1 MRDGLSSDAPEPAD
15 HRAGPNDLV
24 ENKPV
29 ASYSI
34 AHEAGAFPSATPQR
48 GDRGETLLPVPQS
61 AETPTM
67 TAGVPRQ
74 LVHRASIAETFP
86 TGWTRTET
94 DRFSVSAQWPRVHCL
109 HVSAD
114 RTAYDPL
121 LVVETVRQAGTLLNH
136 TEYKVPL
143 DHQFVLQE
151 FRITTFAEHLAV
163 GPAPAE
169 PVVDITFSDIRH
181 RGKRLVSARYEA
193 DVRLDGE
200 QVAHAD
206 VAFTCTSGAV
216 FSRLRGGRTAATVT
230 PLPLP
235 PGLSA
240 TDVGRDSAA
249 DVVLSPPQQGDG
261 NWQLR
266 VDTGHAVFFDHPL
279 DHIPGMVLLEA
290 ARQAALARTGPGGLR
305 IPVSFDT
312 TFHQFAELDL
322 PTWIDSTDE
331 GDGALKVVGTQEG
344 RTIFECV
351 VGTAERSAIL
361 YRQ

>member
-1 MRDGLSSDAPEPAD
+1 
-15 HRAGPNDLV
+15 
-24 ENKPV
+24 
-29 ASYSI
+29 
-34 AHEAGAFPSATPQR
+34 
-48 GDRGETLLPVPQS
+48 
-61 AETPTM
+61 M
-67 TAGVPRQ
+67 TASVPRQ
-74 LVHRASIAETFP
+74 LVHRAAIAETFP

-94 DRFSVSAQWPRVHCL
+94 DRFNVSAQWPRVHCL
-109 HVSAD
+109 HVSPD

-136 TEYKVPL
+136 TEYEVPL

-151 FRITTFAEHLAV
+151 FRITTFAEHLGV
-163 GPAPAE
+163 GPVPAE
-169 PVVDITFSDIRH
+169 PVVDITFSDVRY

-216 FSRLRGGRTAATVT
+216 FSRLRGGRTADTVT

-235 PGLSA
+235 PGLPA
-240 TDVGRDSAA
+240 ADVGRDSAA
-249 DVVLSPPQQGDG
+249 DVVLALPQQSDG

-279 DHIPGMVLLEA
+279 DHIPGMLLLEA
-290 ARQAALARTGPGGLR
+290 ARQAALARTGPGSR
-305 IPVSFDT
+305 RTPVSFDT

>member
-1 MRDGLSSDAPEPAD
+1 M
-15 HRAGPNDLV
+15 
-24 ENKPV
+24 
-29 ASYSI
+29 
-34 AHEAGAFPSATPQR
+34 
-48 GDRGETLLPVPQS
+48 LPVPQS
-61 AETPTM
+61 AEIPTM

-74 LVHRASIAETFP
+74 LVHRAAIAETFP
-86 TGWTRTET
+86 TGWSRTET
-94 DRFSVSAQWPRVHCL
+94 DRFRVSAQWPRVHCL
-109 HVSAD
+109 HVSPD
-114 RTAYDPL
+114 RAAYDPL

-136 TEYKVPL
+136 TEYQVPL

-151 FRITTFAEHLAV
+151 FRITTFPEHLDV

-193 DVRLDGE
+193 DVLLDGE
-200 QVAHAD
+200 LVAHAD

-230 PLPLP
+230 ALPVP
-235 PGLSA
+235 PGLPA
-240 TDVGRDSAA
+240 ADVGRESAA
-249 DVVLSPPQQGDG
+249 DVVLALPQQGQRD
-261 NWQLR
+261 WQLR

-279 DHIPGMVLLEA
+279 DHIPGMLLLESA
-290 ARQAALARTGPGGLR
+290 KQAALARTGPDGDR

-322 PTWIDSTDE
+322 PTWIESTDE
-331 GDGALKVVGTQEG
+331 GDGTLKVLGTQEG
-344 RTIFECV
+344 RTVFECV

-361 YRQ
+361 YEQ

>member
-1 MRDGLSSDAPEPAD
+1 
-15 HRAGPNDLV
+15 
-24 ENKPV
+24 
-29 ASYSI
+29 
-34 AHEAGAFPSATPQR
+34 
-48 GDRGETLLPVPQS
+48 
-61 AETPTM
+61 M

-74 LVHRASIAETFP
+74 LVHRAAIAETFP
-86 TGWTRTET
+86 TGWSRTET
-94 DRFSVSAQWPRVHCL
+94 DRFRVSAQWPRVHCL
-109 HVSAD
+109 HVSPNRA
-114 RTAYDPL
+114 AYDPL

-136 TEYKVPL
+136 TEYQVPL

-151 FRITTFAEHLAV
+151 FRITTFPEHLDV

-193 DVRLDGE
+193 DVLLEGE
-200 QVAHAD
+200 LVAHAD

-230 PLPLP
+230 ALPVP
-235 PGLSA
+235 PGLPA
-240 TDVGRDSAA
+240 ADVGRESAA
-249 DVVLSPPQQGDG
+249 DVVLALPQQGQRD
-261 NWQLR
+261 WQLR

-279 DHIPGMVLLEA
+279 DHIPGMLLLESA
-290 ARQAALARTGPGGLR
+290 KQAALARTGLDGDR

-322 PTWIDSTDE
+322 PTWIESTDE
-331 GDGALKVVGTQEG
+331 GDGTLKVLGTQEG
-344 RTIFECV
+344 RTVFECV

-361 YRQ
+361 YEQ

>member
-1 MRDGLSSDAPEPAD
+1 
-15 HRAGPNDLV
+15 
-24 ENKPV
+24 
-29 ASYSI
+29 
-34 AHEAGAFPSATPQR
+34 
-48 GDRGETLLPVPQS
+48 
-61 AETPTM
+61 M

-74 LVHRASIAETFP
+74 LVHRAAIAETFP
-86 TGWTRTET
+86 TGWSRRET
-94 DRFSVSAQWPRVHCL
+94 DRFRVSAQWPRVHCL
-109 HVSAD
+109 HVSPD
-114 RTAYDPL
+114 RAAYDPL

-136 TEYKVPL
+136 TEYQVPL

-151 FRITTFAEHLAV
+151 FRITTFPEHLDV

-193 DVRLDGE
+193 DVLLDGE
-200 QVAHAD
+200 LVAHAE

-230 PLPLP
+230 ALPVP
-235 PGLSA
+235 PGLPA
-240 TDVGRDSAA
+240 ADVGRESAA
-249 DVVLSPPQQGDG
+249 DVVLALPQQGQRD
-261 NWQLR
+261 WQLR

-279 DHIPGMVLLEA
+279 DHIPGMLLLESA
-290 ARQAALARTGPGGLR
+290 KQAALARTGPDGDR

-322 PTWIDSTDE
+322 PTWIESTDE
-331 GDGALKVVGTQEG
+331 GDGTLKVLGTQEG
-344 RTIFECV
+344 RTVFECV

-361 YRQ
+361 YEQ

>member
-1 MRDGLSSDAPEPAD
+1 
-15 HRAGPNDLV
+15 
-24 ENKPV
+24 
-29 ASYSI
+29 
-34 AHEAGAFPSATPQR
+34 
-48 GDRGETLLPVPQS
+48 
-61 AETPTM
+61 M
-67 TAGVPRQ
+67 TASVPRQ

-109 HVSAD
+109 HVSPD

-151 FRITTFAEHLAV
+151 FRITTFAEHLGV

-169 PVVDITFSDIRH
+169 PVVDITFSDVRH

-200 QVAHAD
+200 RVAHAD

-235 PGLSA
+235 PGLA
-240 TDVGRDSAA
+240 AADVGRDSAA
-249 DVVLSPPQQGDG
+249 DVVLAPPQQDDG

-279 DHIPGMVLLEA
+279 DHIPGMLLLEA
-290 ARQAALARTGPGGLR
+290 ARQAALARTGLGSRR

-331 GDGALKVVGTQEG
+331 GGGALKVVGTQEG

>member
-1 MRDGLSSDAPEPAD
+1 M
-15 HRAGPNDLV
+15 
-24 ENKPV
+24 
-29 ASYSI
+29 
-34 AHEAGAFPSATPQR
+34 
-48 GDRGETLLPVPQS
+48 LPVPQS
-61 AETPTM
+61 ADIPTM

-74 LVHRASIAETFP
+74 LVHRAAIAETFP
-86 TGWTRTET
+86 TGWSRTET
-94 DRFSVSAQWPRVHCL
+94 DRFRVSAQWPRVHCL
-109 HVSAD
+109 HVSPD
-114 RTAYDPL
+114 RAAYDPL

-136 TEYKVPL
+136 TEYQVPL

-151 FRITTFAEHLAV
+151 FRITTFPEHLDV

-193 DVRLDGE
+193 DVLLDGE
-200 QVAHAD
+200 LVAHAD

-230 PLPLP
+230 ALPVP
-235 PGLSA
+235 PGLPA
-240 TDVGRDSAA
+240 ADVGRESAA
-249 DVVLSPPQQGDG
+249 DVVLALPQQGQRD
-261 NWQLR
+261 WQLR

-279 DHIPGMVLLEA
+279 DHIPGMLLLESA
-290 ARQAALARTGPGGLR
+290 KQAALARTGPDGDR

-322 PTWIDSTDE
+322 PTWIESTDE
-331 GDGALKVVGTQEG
+331 GDGTLKVLGTQEG
-344 RTIFECV
+344 RTVFECV

-361 YRQ
+361 YEQ

>member
-1 MRDGLSSDAPEPAD
+1 
-15 HRAGPNDLV
+15 
-24 ENKPV
+24 
-29 ASYSI
+29 
-34 AHEAGAFPSATPQR
+34 
-48 GDRGETLLPVPQS
+48 
-61 AETPTM
+61 M

-86 TGWTRTET
+86 TGWSRTET

-109 HVSAD
+109 HVSPD

-136 TEYKVPL
+136 TEYQVPL

-151 FRITTFAEHLAV
+151 FRITTFPERLAV
-163 GPAPAE
+163 GPTPAE
-169 PVVDITFSDIRH
+169 PTIDITFSDIRH
-181 RGKRLVSARYEA
+181 RGKRLVSARYQA
-193 DVRLDGE
+193 DVRLDGA

-216 FSRLRGGRTAATVT
+216 FSRLRGGRTAATVSA
-230 PLPLP
+230 LPVP
-235 PGLSA
+235 PGLPA
-240 TDVGRDSAA
+240 ALVGRESAA
-249 DVVLSPPQQGDG
+249 DVVLAVPQQTEG

-279 DHIPGMVLLEA
+279 DHIPGMLLLES
-290 ARQAALARTGPGGLR
+290 ARQAALARTGPGRDLV
-305 IPVSFDT
+305 PVSFDT

-322 PTWIDSTDE
+322 PTWIESTDD
-331 GDGALKVVGTQEG
+331 GDGTLKVLGTQEG
-344 RTIFECV
+344 RTVFECV

-361 YRQ
+361 YRE

>member
-1 MRDGLSSDAPEPAD
+1 
-15 HRAGPNDLV
+15 
-24 ENKPV
+24 
-29 ASYSI
+29 
-34 AHEAGAFPSATPQR
+34 
-48 GDRGETLLPVPQS
+48 LLPVPQS
-61 AETPTM
+61 AEIPARTSS
-67 TAGVPRQ
+67 VPRQ
-74 LVHRASIAETFP
+74 LVHRAANAETFP
-86 TGWTRTET
+86 TGWSRTET

-109 HVSAD
+109 HVSPD
-114 RTAYDPL
+114 RAAYDPL

-136 TEYKVPL
+136 TEYQVPL

-151 FRITTFAEHLAV
+151 FRITTFPEHLDV

-193 DVRLDGE
+193 DVLLDGE
-200 QVAHAD
+200 LVAHAD

-230 PLPLP
+230 ALPVP
-235 PGLSA
+235 PGLPA
-240 TDVGRDSAA
+240 ADVGRESAA
-249 DVVLSPPQQGDG
+249 DVVLALPQQGQRD
-261 NWQLR
+261 WQLR

-279 DHIPGMVLLEA
+279 DHIPGMLLLESA
-290 ARQAALARTGPGGLR
+290 KQAALARTGPDGDR

-322 PTWIDSTDE
+322 PTWIESTDE
-331 GDGALKVVGTQEG
+331 GDGTLKVLGTQEG
-344 RTIFECV
+344 RTVFECV

-361 YRQ
+361 YEE

>member
-1 MRDGLSSDAPEPAD
+1 
-15 HRAGPNDLV
+15 
-24 ENKPV
+24 
-29 ASYSI
+29 
-34 AHEAGAFPSATPQR
+34 
-48 GDRGETLLPVPQS
+48 
-61 AETPTM
+61 M

-86 TGWTRTET
+86 TGWSRTGT

-109 HVSAD
+109 HVSPD

-136 TEYKVPL
+136 AEYKVPL
-143 DHQFVLQE
+143 DHRFVLQE
-151 FRITTFAEHLAV
+151 FRITTFPEHLGV

-169 PVVDITFSDIRH
+169 PTVDITFSDLRH

-200 QVAHAD
+200 LAAHAD

-230 PLPLP
+230 ALPVP

-240 TDVGRDSAA
+240 ADVGRDSAA
-249 DVVLSPPQQGDG
+249 DVVLALPQQVESH
-261 NWQLR
+261 WQLR

-279 DHIPGMVLLEA
+279 DHIPGMLLLESA
-290 ARQAALARTGPGGLR
+290 KQAALARTGADRGL

-322 PTWIDSTDE
+322 PTWIESTD
-331 GDGALKVVGTQEG
+331 DGGGVLKVVGTQEG
-344 RTIFECV
+344 RTVFECV

-361 YRQ
+361 YRE

>member
-1 MRDGLSSDAPEPAD
+1 
-15 HRAGPNDLV
+15 
-24 ENKPV
+24 
-29 ASYSI
+29 
-34 AHEAGAFPSATPQR
+34 
-48 GDRGETLLPVPQS
+48 
-61 AETPTM
+61 M

-74 LVHRASIAETFP
+74 LVHRAAIAETFP
-86 TGWTRTET
+86 TGWSRTET
-94 DRFSVSAQWPRVHCL
+94 DRFRVSAQWPRVHCL
-109 HVSAD
+109 HVSPD
-114 RTAYDPL
+114 RATYDPL

-151 FRITTFAEHLAV
+151 FRITTFPEHLDV

-193 DVRLDGE
+193 DVWLDGE
-200 QVAHAD
+200 RVAHAD

-230 PLPLP
+230 ALPVP
-235 PGLSA
+235 PGLPA
-240 TDVGRDSAA
+240 ADVGRESAA
-249 DVVLSPPQQGDG
+249 DVVLALPQQGQND
-261 NWQLR
+261 WQLR

-279 DHIPGMVLLEA
+279 DHIPGMLLLES
-290 ARQAALARTGPGGLR
+290 ARQAALARTGPDSDR
-305 IPVSFDT
+305 TPVSFDT

-322 PTWIDSTDE
+322 PTWIESTDE
-331 GDGALKVVGTQEG
+331 GDGTLKVLGTQEG
-344 RTIFECV
+344 RTVFECV

-361 YRQ
+361 YEE

>member
-1 MRDGLSSDAPEPAD
+1 
-15 HRAGPNDLV
+15 
-24 ENKPV
+24 
-29 ASYSI
+29 
-34 AHEAGAFPSATPQR
+34 
-48 GDRGETLLPVPQS
+48 
-61 AETPTM
+61 M

>member
-1 MRDGLSSDAPEPAD
+1 
-15 HRAGPNDLV
+15 
-24 ENKPV
+24 
-29 ASYSI
+29 
-34 AHEAGAFPSATPQR
+34 
-48 GDRGETLLPVPQS
+48 
-61 AETPTM
+61 M
-67 TAGVPRQ
+67 TASVPRQ

-109 HVSAD
+109 HVSPD

-151 FRITTFAEHLAV
+151 FRITTFADRLGV

-200 QVAHAD
+200 SVAHAD

-230 PLPLP
+230 PLPVP
-235 PGLSA
+235 PGLPA
-240 TDVGRDSAA
+240 VDVGRDSAA
-249 DVVLSPPQQGDG
+249 DVVLAPPQQGGGD
-261 NWQLR
+261 WQLR

-279 DHIPGMVLLEA
+279 DHIPGMLLLEA
-290 ARQAALARTGPGGLR
+290 ARQAALARTGPGGR
-305 IPVSFDT
+305 RMPVSFDT

>member
-279 DHIPGMVLLEA
+279 DHIPGMLLLEA

>member
-1 MRDGLSSDAPEPAD
+1 
-15 HRAGPNDLV
+15 
-24 ENKPV
+24 
-29 ASYSI
+29 
-34 AHEAGAFPSATPQR
+34 
-48 GDRGETLLPVPQS
+48 VPQS
-61 AETPTM
+61 AEIPALTSS
-67 TAGVPRQ
+67 VPRQ
-74 LVHRASIAETFP
+74 LVHRAAIAETFP
-86 TGWTRTET
+86 TGWSRTET

-109 HVSAD
+109 HVSPD

-151 FRITTFAEHLAV
+151 FRITTFPEHLGV
-163 GPAPAE
+163 GPVPAE
-169 PVVDITFSDIRH
+169 PVVDITFSDVRH

-200 QVAHAD
+200 RVAHAD

-230 PLPLP
+230 ALPVP
-235 PGLSA
+235 PGLPA
-240 TDVGRDSAA
+240 ADVGRESAA
-249 DVVLSPPQQGDG
+249 DVVLALPQQAQGY
-261 NWQLR
+261 WQLR

-279 DHIPGMVLLEA
+279 DHIPGMLLLEST
-290 ARQAALARTGPGGLR
+290 RQAAMARTGPGGGL

-322 PTWIDSTDE
+322 PTWIESTDE
-331 GDGALKVVGTQEG
+331 GDGTLKVVGTQEG
-344 RTIFECV
+344 RTVFECV

-361 YRQ
+361 YGG